1 MIVRADL
8 HLHTRFS
15 SSASSGADISSIV
28 ASARRKGLELIGS
41 GDCLHPA
48 VMEELDRLPFRKG
61 LFSKDGISIV
71 LQSEVED
78 INNAHHLIFF
88 PSIAKVEEFREI
100 VRKDSPDIDREGRPT
115 VNLFGHEL
123 ARKVH
128 ECGGLIGP
136 AHLFTPYKGVLALYG
151 SLEAC
156 YREQLPLLGY
166 LELGLSADTDMANP
180 MGELRDMIFLSNSDA
195 HSTSMKR
202 IGREFNLMELSELDY
217 DSFARALSRITQG
230 GEENN
235 DRIMANY
242 GLPPCKGRY
251 NSSGCSSCH
260 EIYMWEEAKRK
271 RMRCHCGGFIKKGV
285 GDIAS
290 ENYDLPLDMLPERP
304 PYHYILPLSEIIGEV
319 YGISPDSGRTL
330 GVYDDILGFAGDE
343 LSLFINENSRES
355 IRKEFPDIVKALEK
369 LLAGNLEMI
378 PGGGG
383 KYGSVKLVPEGK
395 KAKLKKR
402 GRVSGEP
409 DEEKQKNLFE
419 F

>member
-15 SSASSGADISSIV
+15 SSASSRADISNIV
-28 ASARRKGLELIGS
+28 ASASRKGLDLIGS

-48 VMEELDRLPFRKG
+48 VMEELGTLPFSKG
-61 LFSKDGISIV
+61 LFSKDGIRIV

-88 PSIAKVEEFREI
+88 PSVANVEHFRES

-115 VNLFGHEL
+115 VDLFGHEL

-128 ECGGLIGP
+128 ECDGLIGP
-136 AHLFTPYKGVLALYG
+136 AHLFTPYKGVLAKYG
-151 SLEAC
+151 TLEAC
-156 YREQLPLLGY
+156 YRDQLPLIGF
-166 LELGLSADTDMANP
+166 LELGLSADTDIANP
-180 MGELRDMIFLSNSDA
+180 LGELRGMVFLSNSDA

-202 IGREFNLMELSELDY
+202 IGREFNLMELTELDY
-217 DSFARALSRITQG
+217 DSFASALSRRKNAG
-230 GEENN
+230 KYSS
-235 DRIMANY
+235 DRILANY

-251 NSSGCSSCH
+251 NCSACSGCH
-260 EIYMWEEAKRK
+260 ERYSWEEAKRS
-271 RMRCHCGGFIKKGV
+271 RMRCQCGGFIKKGV
-285 GDIAS
+285 RDIAS
-290 ENYDLPLDMLPERP
+290 KNYDLTADMLPERP
-304 PYHYILPLSEIIGEV
+304 PYHYILPLTEIIGEV
-319 YGISPDSGRTL
+319 YGTSPDSERTQE
-330 GVYDDILGFAGDE
+330 VYDDILGFAGDE

-369 LLAGNLEMI
+369 LLAEELKMI

-383 KYGSVKLVPEGK
+383 KYGTVKLVPEGR
-395 KAKLKKR
+395 KAELKNK
-402 GRVSGEP
+402 GRVSDEP
-409 DEEKQKNLFE
+409 DGEKQKNLFE